1 MDKRISELDLVTT
14 LTSNDVLPIVN
25 GGVTKK
31 VRVSQLGTDLT
42 YTASTSNGVV
52 VSSTGADATIPLA
65 SGSNAGLLSPTEK
78 LKLIDL
84 SGVNTG
90 DQDLS
95 GFVLKNSPITGKE
108 KTKIKY
114 DSKGLVIDG
123 TDATTSDIADS
134 TNKRYVTDDQLI
146 LLSNT
151 SGTNSGDNAVNSLY
165 SGLDSTKENK
175 SLSAYSM
182 RVNNTNA
189 TANSTEVSFQQSGM
203 SVYTGSP
210 NWTGGTAPSGATSH
224 TYNWI
229 KIGNLVT
236 LNITLF
242 YGTTGSGNSSVVLP
256 FLSDF
261 PTPIKPTAL
270 SGASN
275 VLYNGVGEFRVS
287 ATSTAVANMTTVVL
301 RSNSDNTGFE
311 INVVQLLPTINA
323 KITKLTIQ
331 YFTA

>member
-31 VRVSQLGTDLT
+31 VRVAQLGTDLT
-42 YTASTSNGVV
+42 YTASTSNGIV

-78 LKLIDL
+78 AKLIDL

-95 GFVLKNSPITGKE
+95 GLVVKNAPITGAT
-108 KTKIKY
+108 KTKITF
-114 DSKGLVIDG
+114 DSKGLVTSG

-134 TNKRYVTDDQLI
+134 TNKRYVTDAQLT

-151 SGTNSGDNAVNSLY
+151 SGTNSGDNAVNNLY
-165 SGLDSTKENK
+165 SGLESTKENK

-203 SVYTGSP
+203 SIYTGNVTWS
-210 NWTGGTAPSGATSH
+210 GGTAPSGATSH

-229 KIGNLVT
+229 RIGNLVT

-242 YGTTGSGNSSVVLP
+242 YATTGTGNTSVVIP

-261 PTPIKPTAL
+261 PTAVKPSGL
-270 SGASN
+270 SGTN
-275 VLYNGVGEFRVS
+275 NLLYNGTGDFRQT
-287 ATSTAVANMTTVVL
+287 ATSSTTLTNTVAL

-311 INVVQLLPTINA
+311 MVMTQASTPT
-323 KITKLTIQ
+323 KIVKMTIQ
-331 YFTA
+331 YFTE

>member
-31 VRVSQLGTDLT
+31 VRVAQLGTDLT
-42 YTASTSNGVV
+42 YTASSSNGVV

-95 GFVLKNSPITGKE
+95 GLVVKNAPITSKE

-123 TDATTSDIADS
+123 TDATTSDIEDS

-165 SGLDSTKENK
+165 SGLESTKENK

-189 TANSTEVSFQQSGM
+189 TANSTEVPYQQSGI
-203 SVYTGSP
+203 SVYTGNETWS
-210 NWTGGTAPSGATSH
+210 GGTAPSGATSH

-229 KIGNLVT
+229 RIGNLVT
-236 LNITLF
+236 LNINLVYATN
-242 YGTTGSGNSSVVLP
+242 GTGNTSVTIP

-261 PTPIKPTAL
+261 PTPIKPNGLTNAL
-270 SGASN
+270 NILYQALGKMTISETVGTTSGFDA
-275 VLYNGVGEFRVS
+275 YI
-287 ATSTAVANMTTVVL
+287 
-301 RSNSDNTGFE
+301 RSNSSNNGFQ
-311 INVVQLLPTINA
+311 IVMNQAASNPKVVR
-323 KITKLTIQ
+323 LTTQ
-331 YFTA
+331 YFTE

>member
-31 VRVSQLGTDLT
+31 VRVAQLGTDLT
-42 YTASTSNGVV
+42 YTASSSNGVV

-78 LKLIDL
+78 AKLINL

-95 GFVLKNSPITGKE
+95 GLVVKNVPITGAT
-108 KTKIKY
+108 KTKITF
-114 DSKGLVIDG
+114 DSKGLVTSG
-123 TDATTSDIADS
+123 TDATTSDIADT
-134 TNKRYVTDDQLI
+134 TNKRYVTDAQLT

-203 SVYTGSP
+203 SVYTG
-210 NWTGGTAPSGATSH
+210 NVTWTGGTAPSGATSH

-229 KIGNLVT
+229 RIGNLVT

-242 YGTTGSGNSSVVLP
+242 YATTGTGNTSVVLP

-261 PTPIKPTAL
+261 PTPIKPSGL
-270 SGASN
+270 SGTSN
-275 VLYNGVGEFRVS
+275 LLYNGAGDIRQT
-287 ATSTAVANMTTVVL
+287 ATSSTSILNTVAL

-311 INVVQLLPTINA
+311 MITTQASISA
-323 KITKLTIQ
+323 KIVKLTIQ
-331 YFTA
+331 YFTE